1 MRREPPKAAGGAEV
15 QNASR
20 TSPPFPPRDASL
32 GPQSVVHR
40 RLSLRDGDR
49 RRRSSRPCRTLPA
62 LQDSRGFGVGS
73 PRGSS
78 AHGGT
83 ERLELLEQSPPAGL
97 EPSCPHLRSHVG
109 AHRQQITVHSE
120 SIFTH
125 MQFIRRRYY

>member
-1 MRREPPKAAGGAEV
+1 MHPELPHHFPREVPPSGRSQWSAA
-15 QNASR
+15 AS
-20 TSPPFPPRDASL
+20 
-32 GPQSVVHR
+32 V
-40 RLSLRDGDR
+40 RDGDR

-109 AHRQQITVHSE
+109 ARRQQITVHSE